1 LFPLAIVF
9 AFQDGAT
16 RTGLQRAKGARKKRM
31 RTFVIAGTS
40 IELRLS
46 IRLDLDQRSDTM
58 LLNRICARQRC
69 SVDQPRSIPAR
80 SVEPVEGIAARPSRA
95 AARAVEDAARQN
107 SHHHGPWLLLD
118 AACADA
124 QDRVGNSDRARHC
137 IAWHTSRRNRAAA
150 HVATPSAHAIKHN

>member
-1 LFPLAIVF
+1 MDHLVATVGCYTQGPASRLIASVRSHRSLSIYVSRVQRGSKQLLFPLAIVF

-58 LLNRICARQRC
+58 LLNRLPDDFSFR
-69 SVDQPRSIPAR
+69 
-80 SVEPVEGIAARPSRA
+80 
-95 AARAVEDAARQN
+95 
-107 SHHHGPWLLLD
+107 
-118 AACADA
+118 
-124 QDRVGNSDRARHC
+124 
-137 IAWHTSRRNRAAA
+137 
-150 HVATPSAHAIKHN
+150 

>member
-1 LFPLAIVF
+1 MFPLAIVF

-58 LLNRICARQRC
+58 LLNRLPDDFSFRWVQVKKT
-69 SVDQPRSIPAR
+69 S
-80 SVEPVEGIAARPSRA
+80 
-95 AARAVEDAARQN
+95 AVYQKVQAET
-107 SHHHGPWLLLD
+107 G
-118 AACADA
+118 
-124 QDRVGNSDRARHC
+124 
-137 IAWHTSRRNRAAA
+137 
-150 HVATPSAHAIKHN
+150 